1 MIRVT
6 LPYHLQA
13 LAGTGSAIELGLEG
27 EVSLGEVLDALEA
40 AYPMLCGTIRDHVT
54 RVRRPL
60 IRFLAC
66 EQDLSHVPPEAT
78 LPQPVCNGDEPLR
91 IIGAIAGG

>member
-6 LPYHLQA
+6 LPYHLQT
-13 LAGTGSAIELGLEG
+13 LARTGSAVELNLEG
-27 EVSLGEVLDALEA
+27 EVSLGDVLDALES

-54 RVRRPL
+54 RDRRPL
-60 IRFLAC
+60 IRFIAC
-66 EQDLSHVPPEAT
+66 DKDLSHIPHET
-78 LPQPVCNGDEPLR
+78 RLPAAVCNGDEPLR